1 MSSRIIKI
9 ISFFAVALFLRLFQ
23 SLWILCSL
31 PDSTPI
37 LHLILRPQSV
47 CGSSSRAARAEG
59 SSHEQ
64 GSKRLATK
72 RARATGRCAVGASAG
87 SAFIHMC
94 HQFLSSTLDLA
105 STSPLTSSTPCI
117 PRFAPGLRYR
127 SFTLRENSLRTSSPR
142 TTFGRAQLFR
152 AHALS
157 LRLSASAPLCSLQSN
172 KNQGSQ
178 SPASNP
184 HGFSAGCPVCS
195 LAYLLRFTTE
205 KRSAR
210 PASSNPKTK

>member
-1 MSSRIIKI
+1 MQMIFSTARFSILNN
-9 ISFFAVALFLRLFQ
+9 SVFPLFLLSPSFYVYSNLSGFYVR
-23 SLWILCSL
+23 SR
-31 PDSTPI
+31 TP
-37 LHLILRPQSV
+37 HM
-47 CGSSSRAARAEG
+47 
-59 SSHEQ
+59 SH
-64 GSKRLATK
+64 
-72 RARATGRCAVGASAG
+72 
-87 SAFIHMC
+87 I
-94 HQFLSSTLDLA
+94 
-105 STSPLTSSTPCI
+105 
-117 PRFAPGLRYR
+117 RFA
-127 SFTLRENSLRTSSPR
+127 SFDISSLRTSSPR

-172 KNQGSQ
+172 KNQGYQ

-210 PASSNPKTK
+210 PASSNPKQNNNSIQNNNLKSK